1 MAPVVEELA
10 QLPEA
15 DVRAIAHYVASFGTP
30 PPAPSVLDAQA
41 ASLEQRSAQA
51 ARTLGGPGERLYQS
65 ACAVCHQSDQG
76 IAQFGVKPSLALNT
90 NLHSKLPDNVIQVL
104 LQGMPAPPNSELG
117 AMPAYADTFDDRQ
130 IAQLAQYLRARF
142 APDQPAWQDLENTV
156 ARLRAAPAH

>member
-1 MAPVVEELA
+1 M
-10 QLPEA
+10 
-15 DVRAIAHYVASFGTP
+15 
-30 PPAPSVLDAQA
+30 
-41 ASLEQRSAQA
+41 
-51 ARTLGGPGERLYQS
+51 
-65 ACAVCHQSDQG
+65 
-76 IAQFGVKPSLALNT
+76 
-90 NLHSKLPDNVIQVL
+90 L